1 MEYPPDVPE
10 PASPRKTMIR
20 NPLPAAVGCLAFAA
34 ASLTALRTESADGA
48 ENAAPDPIRIALA
61 GDSTVAD
68 FAKPPADRPELA
80 GWGQLLPEFVDEAVE
95 VLNFA
100 RSGTSSKSFRELGL
114 WDRLVESA
122 PDWVLIQ
129 FGHNDQPNKGER
141 ATDPQPGGDYREN
154 LRRYVSE
161 VRAAGAAPVLVT
173 PPARRTF
180 VDGTLADTLAP
191 YVEAM
196 KSVAAETGTPLVDL
210 HRSSF
215 LLYAQRGE
223 RFCASHYASSETD
236 RTHFSREGAR
246 MMARL
251 IAEGIEREVPALA
264 GRLQLVPP
272 PPPGLPFDFDLS
284 VVSSGYDGET
294 CWVHPRAGTIP
305 ATAPGGAPTVVLT
318 MQKLLL
324 TGSDVFFALNETR
337 SEDLGESWSPH
348 VEHSDSLGRREE
360 PGDVIVAACDFTP
373 KWHAA
378 TGKLLGIGHTVRYR
392 GDRVIPNRSRETAY
406 AVYDEATRQ
415 WTPWATLEMPDDPKF
430 HSAGAGSVQR
440 FDLENGEIL
449 LPIYYKGEEDAR
461 YRVTMLRCSFDGE
474 TLSYLG
480 HGDEI
485 TLAEGRGVYEPS
497 IARFQDRYYLT
508 LRNDE
513 AGYVCVGDDGQRF
526 ESIREW
532 RFDDDEPLGNYN
544 TQQHWIARDDALYLV
559 YTRRGAHNDHVFRHR
574 APLFI
579 AEVDPETLRV
589 KRDTEAVLVPE
600 RGARLGNFAICEV
613 SESEVWVTVAEWMQ
627 TMPPLHVIP
636 LKNPF
641 GADNRVYAARLRWR
655 EAVNRE
661 P

>member
-1 MEYPPDVPE
+1 MILADILRLFTAVVACLLVSASTAAEPPVP
-10 PASPRKTMIR
+10 A
-20 NPLPAAVGCLAFAA
+20 PL
-34 ASLTALRTESADGA
+34 
-48 ENAAPDPIRIALA
+48 RIALA

-68 FAKPPADRPELA
+68 FPNPPADRPELA
-80 GWGQLLPEFVDEAVE
+80 GWGQLLPEFVGEGVE
-95 VLNFA
+95 VRNFA
-100 RSGTSSKSFRELGL
+100 RSGASSKSFRELGL
-114 WDRLVESA
+114 WDRLLESE

-141 ATDPQPGGDYREN
+141 ATAPAPGGDYREN
-154 LRRYVSE
+154 LRRYVAE
-161 VRAAGAAPVLVT
+161 VRAAGAEPVLVSSV
-173 PPARRTF
+173 ARRTF
-180 VDGTLADTLAP
+180 ADGVLVDTLAP

-196 KSVAAETGTPLVDL
+196 KAVAAETGTPLVDL
-210 HRSSF
+210 HRASS

-223 RFCASHYASSETD
+223 RFCESHYAPSETD
-236 RTHFSREGAR
+236 RTHFSLEGGR

-251 IAEGIEREVPALA
+251 VAEGIEREVPALG

-272 PPPGLPFDFDLS
+272 PPPGLPFEFDLS

-294 CWVHPRAGTIP
+294 CWVHPRAGAIP
-305 ATAPGGAPTVVLT
+305 ATEPGGAPTVVLT

-337 SEDLGESWSPH
+337 SEDLGESWSPP
-348 VEHSDSLGRREE
+348 VEHGDTLGRREE
-360 PGDVIVAACDFTP
+360 AGDVIVAACDFTP

-378 TGKLLGIGHTVRYR
+378 TGKLLGTGHTVRYR
-392 GDRVIPNRSRETAY
+392 DDRVIPNRARETAY

-415 WTPWATLEMPDDPKF
+415 WTPWTTLEMPDDPKF

-440 FDLENGEIL
+440 FDLECGEIL
-449 LPIYYKGEEDAR
+449 LPIYFRGEEDPHF
-461 YRVTMLRCSFDGE
+461 RVTVLRCAFDGD
-474 TLSYLG
+474 TLRYLG

-485 TLAEGRGVYEPS
+485 ALAEGRGVYEPS
-497 IARFQDRYYLT
+497 IARFRGRYYLT

-526 ESIREW
+526 EPIQEW
-532 RFDDDEPLGNYN
+532 RFDDGEPLGNYN

-613 SESEVWVTVAEWMQ
+613 SDSEVWVTVAEWMQ
-627 TMPPLHVIP
+627 TMSPHHVIP
-636 LKNPF
+636 TENPF

-655 EAVNRE
+655 EGGGE